1 MASGVSGAAEF
12 SLAGNTLRVY
22 YSQSFT
28 PGVGVSHVT
37 VSRVTV
43 QCGVNY
49 GCSFFFDG
57 KILLNGREIFSASI
71 AGSDGGVRADL
82 SENTVNLFTNGAVD
96 LAHTG
101 AAALTVS
108 LRENT
113 RGNPCI
119 YSARYGILEFP
130 AGDRTVTLSPIPMA
144 SRLSVTAGELGT
156 EITVRLQRA
165 APGMTDTVSWQ
176 CGGLSGVLAEN
187 TAAEELSWTPPLS
200 LAEQVPEGDGVPL
213 TLTTRTKNGDTEAG
227 LDSLTL
233 TLPIPAAVAPTV
245 SMTLSDDRGYP
256 ALYGGYLAGQSQIRA
271 AVAAAGAY
279 GSRITGVT
287 VTCGGMTAAGESPV
301 FTLSDPGQAE
311 FTARVTDSRG
321 RTAVCRETAAVLP
334 YVPPVPTV
342 GELYRC
348 GADGN
353 RDPAGSWGLAVLS
366 CPVTELSG
374 KNAPVCTL
382 RYRVRG
388 TESWTETETAV
399 PGTCRFPADP
409 GKDYQVQLTARDNF
423 VSAAGQV
430 LLLPAA
436 FALLDFDRVQR
447 AVGVGQRAGTAG
459 TLSLGLDM
467 KMGQHRI
474 TDLAP
479 PQSPEDA
486 VTKGYADGKRQ
497 TFYVALPPNWT
508 GTGPYRQTLAVDGI
522 LETDMPH
529 ITPMCYWG
537 AEATDDTARAVS
549 AQWAHVSWAAAG
561 NGEIRFVCY
570 EEPTS
575 AAFVLQ
581 IEVMR

>member
-1 MASGVSGAAEF
+1 MVSGVSGAAEF

-82 SENTVNLFTNGAVD
+82 SENTVNLFVNGTLDV
-96 LAHTG
+96 AHTG

-156 EITVRLQRA
+156 EITVRLQRV

-256 ALYGGYLAGQSQIRA
+256 ALYGGYLAGQ
-271 AVAAAGAY
+271 
-279 GSRITGVT
+279 
-287 VTCGGMTAAGESPV
+287 
-301 FTLSDPGQAE
+301 
-311 FTARVTDSRG
+311 
-321 RTAVCRETAAVLP
+321 
-334 YVPPVPTV
+334 
-342 GELYRC
+342 
-348 GADGN
+348 
-353 RDPAGSWGLAVLS
+353 
-366 CPVTELSG
+366 
-374 KNAPVCTL
+374 
-382 RYRVRG
+382 
-388 TESWTETETAV
+388 
-399 PGTCRFPADP
+399 
-409 GKDYQVQLTARDNF
+409 
-423 VSAAGQV
+423 V

-497 TFYVALPPNWT
+497 TFYVALSPNWT